1 MRTAAILATL
11 LAAAASPALAQHEGH
26 PMPLAS
32 PPPATKTPPKP
43 KHGPRPA
50 PTPAAKP
57 PVAAAPAQPPMPP
70 MPMPAPA
77 EAPDDASAVAPAMD
91 GPAKTSE
98 EDPASD
104 SMAEMPVMEGM
115 DLGSS
120 DEAVGDEP
128 PPPAPTDFAADRV
141 FDPATMARAR
151 LALRAEHGG
160 TTISTVLL
168 NVGEY
173 QFRAGENGYRWDGEA
188 WFGGDLN
195 RLVIKS
201 EGESGIDSGVEA
213 ADVQALY
220 SRAIG
225 PFFDLQAGLR
235 QDLQQGPKRTYATV
249 GFEGVAPY
257 WFETSGALFLSSK
270 GELLGR
276 LEGTYDL
283 RLTQRWILQPRVET
297 NLSGQDIPEL
307 GLGSGVS
314 NIELGVRL
322 RYEIKREFAPYV
334 GVSFDRTLGGTADY
348 ARALG
353 KGVESTSFVMGVRAW
368 F

>member
-1 MRTAAILATL
+1 MRAAAILAAL
-11 LAAAASPALAQHEGH
+11 LAAAASPALAQHQGMDM
-26 PMPLAS
+26 PMPA
-32 PPPATKTPPKP
+32 PVAKPAPKP
-43 KHGPRPA
+43 RPVPRPA
-50 PTPAAKP
+50 RKP
-57 PVAAAPAQPPMPP
+57 AAAPPAAAALVPTPTPP

-91 GPAKTSE
+91 GPAETSK

-104 SMAEMPVMEGM
+104 SMAEMPGMEGM
-115 DLGSS
+115 DPGSS
-120 DEAVGDEP
+120 DEVVGDEP
-128 PPPAPTDFAADRV
+128 PPPVPTDFAADRV
-141 FDPATMARAR
+141 FDPAAMASARA
-151 LALRAEHGG
+151 ALRAEHGG
-160 TTISTVLL
+160 SILSMVLL

-173 QFRAGENGYRWDGEA
+173 QFRDDENGYRWDGEA

-201 EGESGIDSGVEA
+201 EGEGGIDSGVEA

-225 PFFDLQAGLR
+225 PYFDLQAGLR
-235 QDLQQGPKRTYATV
+235 QDLQRGPKRTFATI

-283 RLTQRWILQPRVET
+283 RLTQRWIVQPRVET

-307 GLGSGVS
+307 GVGSGIS

-322 RYEIKREFAPYV
+322 RYEVKREFAPYV
-334 GVSFDRTLGGTADY
+334 GVSFDRKLGGTADY
-348 ARALG
+348 ARTLG
-353 KGVESTSFVMGVRAW
+353 KDVESTSFVIGMRAW

>member
-1 MRTAAILATL
+1 
-11 LAAAASPALAQHEGH
+11 
-26 PMPLAS
+26 
-32 PPPATKTPPKP
+32 
-43 KHGPRPA
+43 
-50 PTPAAKP
+50 
-57 PVAAAPAQPPMPP
+57 
-70 MPMPAPA
+70 MPMPAHA
-77 EAPDDASAVAPAMD
+77 EAPDDASAVAPSVD
-91 GPAKTSE
+91 RPAERSK

-104 SMAEMPVMEGM
+104 SMAEMPRMEGM
-115 DLGSS
+115 DHGSS

-128 PPPAPTDFAADRV
+128 PPPTPTDFAADRV
-141 FDPATMARAR
+141 FAPAAMARAR
-151 LALRAEHGG
+151 AALRAEHGG
-160 TTISTVLL
+160 TILSMVLL

-173 QFRAGENGYRWDGEA
+173 QFRDGENGYRWGGEA

-201 EGESGIDSGVEA
+201 EGEGGADSGVES

-225 PFFDLQAGLR
+225 PYFDLQAGLR
-235 QDLQQGPKRTYATV
+235 QDLQSGPKRTYAAV

-257 WFETSGALFLSSK
+257 WFETSGAVFLSSK

-283 RLTQRWILQPRVET
+283 RLTQRWIVQPRVET
-297 NLSGQDIPEL
+297 NLSGQNIPEL

-322 RYEIKREFAPYV
+322 RYEVKREFAPYV
-334 GVSFDRTLGGTADY
+334 GVSFDRKLGGTAEY

-353 KGVESTSFVMGVRAW
+353 KDVESTSFVIGVRAW